1 MQSLTKE
8 TLNLS
13 ALLSGRPLVWL
24 VCLLVVFGGAALTL
38 LLSQAV
44 RSAEEIQLRERFS
57 LAANERIS
65 RIQERLDAQLR
76 ELDAVQRFFSNS
88 HEVTLGEFQGFV
100 GPLLGDTLVYS
111 WVPRVAGK
119 ERQKFEARARAEGM
133 AGFAIRDLKGD
144 SLVPSPPRDEYFPVY
159 YSVTSRID
167 EVPLGMD
174 LNSNPPRRAA
184 IAKARRTHGV
194 TVTERLRVIG
204 VTEREASG
212 VAIMAPVYAGHLAD
226 DAHLRGFLVSV
237 FSLNLEMEAAIAP
250 HGLESLVMRVSDVSL
265 DSREQLIYQ
274 SAETPQS
281 DLRQSRVV
289 PFGDRQYLLEVV
301 PSAAFLEGPPLSTA
315 NLVAISGLAFTLL
328 LAGYLML
335 MLNQRQNALALVAE
349 RTAALRDREVQLKL
363 SEERWSFALDG
374 AGHGVWDWEPQS
386 GRMFLS
392 RGWKT
397 MLGYAEDELGDSPE
411 TRCRLIHPQD
421 QALARAELERHLR
434 GSSAVYQSQH
444 RMLHKDGRWVWVLD
458 RGKLVERDADGLP
471 LRMIGTQTDISS
483 NKAVELQLAM
493 AHGQLRGLLNAATQ
507 VAIISTDLHGAI
519 LQFNVGAERMFGYR
533 ALEMIGR
540 HPLVLHLEDEVE
552 ARCRELGR
560 QLGKRIPDYQAYV
573 EEVTAG
579 DRYDEHEWT
588 FQRRDGSRLIGSLI
602 LTGVRDEREVLVG
615 YLGVAIDI
623 TERKHVQQALE
634 ARDRLLEKLS
644 ARVPGVLYQFR
655 MAPDGHFSFPYTS
668 AGIVEVFEV
677 TPDAVRDDALSLLE
691 RVHPDDLERVQAS
704 IRRSAEAL
712 TPWREDFRVL
722 LPRQGLRW
730 LRGESV
736 PERSEDGTLL
746 WHGYITDI
754 TGLKLV
760 EQELRALS
768 ITDALTGVYNRRYFQ
783 ERLELE
789 IARAE
794 RREGPLALV
803 MLDVDHFKQ
812 INDCHGHEAG
822 DRVLKTLC
830 ARVGE
835 RLRRI
840 DVLCRLGGE
849 EFVVLC
855 PDTNVD
861 QAFQVAQALWQA
873 LAREQVPG
881 VGRVTA
887 SFGCADWREGE
898 SADDLL
904 RRVDAAVYAAKQAGR
919 NQIRI
924 AD

>member
-1 MQSLTKE
+1 MQSLASEK
-8 TLNLS
+8 LPLS
-13 ALLSGRPLVWL
+13 AMLTGRALVWL
-24 VCLLVVFGGAALTL
+24 VCLLAVFGGAALSF

-44 RSAEEIQLRERFS
+44 RDAEENQLRARFN
-57 LAANERIS
+57 LAAGERIS
-65 RIQERLDAQLR
+65 RIQERLDAQLK

-88 HEVTLGEFQGFV
+88 REVTLGEFQGFV
-100 GPLLGDTLVYS
+100 GPLLGDTLAYS
-111 WVPRVAGK
+111 WVPRIAGS
-119 ERQKFEARARAEGM
+119 EREQFEARAREEGM
-133 AGFAIRDLKGD
+133 AGFVIRDLKGD
-144 SLVPSPPRDEYFPVY
+144 SLVVSPPRQEYFPVY

-167 EVPLGMD
+167 QVPLGLD
-174 LNSNPPRRAA
+174 LNSSPARRAA
-184 IAKARRTHGV
+184 IAKARSGHGV
-194 TVTERLRVIG
+194 SVTERVRVMG
-204 VTEREASG
+204 VVERESSG
-212 VAIMAPVYAGHLAD
+212 VVMLAPVYDGSPPSD
-226 DAHLRGFLVSV
+226 ERLRGFVVSV
-237 FSLNLEMEAAIAP
+237 LSLNLEMEAAIAP
-250 HGLESLVMRVSDVSL
+250 DNLASLVVRVSDVSE
-265 DSREQLIYQ
+265 DGREQLIYQ
-274 SAETPQS
+274 SAVAPAS
-281 DLRQSRVV
+281 DLSQRRVL

-301 PSAAFLEGPPLSTA
+301 PSADFLAEETLSTA
-315 NLVAISGLAFTLL
+315 DLVAISGLVFTLL
-328 LAGYLML
+328 LAGYLLL
-335 MLNQRQNALALVAE
+335 MVNQRQNALALVAE
-349 RTAALRDREVQLKL
+349 RTEALREREIELQL

-374 AGHGVWDWEPQS
+374 AGHGVWDWEPQA
-386 GRMFLS
+386 GRFFLS

-397 MLGYAEDELGDSPE
+397 MLGYGEDEVNDSLE
-411 TRCRLIHPQD
+411 ARGRLIHPQD
-421 QALARAELERHLR
+421 QPLAQAELERHLR
-434 GSSAVYQSQH
+434 GDSAVYQSQH
-444 RMLHKDGRWVWVLD
+444 RMLHKDGRWIWVLE
-458 RGKLVERDADGLP
+458 RGKVVERGADGLP
-471 LRMIGTQTDISS
+471 QRMIGTQTDISS
-483 NKAVELQLAM
+483 SKAVELQLAM
-493 AHGQLRGLLNAATQ
+493 ANGQLRSLLNAATQ
-507 VAIISTDLHGAI
+507 VAIISTDLRGAI

-533 ALEMIGR
+533 AMEMIGR
-540 HPLVLHLEDEVE
+540 HPVVVHLESEVAE
-552 ARCRELGR
+552 RCRALGR
-560 QLGKRIPDYQAYV
+560 RLGKPVPDFQAYM
-573 EEVTAG
+573 EEVTA
-579 DRYDEHEWT
+579 DDHYDEQEWT

-602 LTGVRDEREVLVG
+602 LTGVRDERDVLVG

-655 MAPDGHFSFPYTS
+655 MEPNEHFSFPYTS
-668 AGIVEVFEV
+668 AGIREVFEV
-677 TPDAVRDDALSLLE
+677 EPETVRNDAVGLLE
-691 RVHPDDLERVQAS
+691 RVHPDDLERVQSS
-704 IRRSAEAL
+704 IRRSAELL

-736 PERSEDGTLL
+736 PERGEDGAVL

-768 ITDALTGVYNRRYFQ
+768 VTDALTGVYNRRYFQ
-783 ERLELE
+783 ERLDLE

-822 DRVLKTLC
+822 DRVLRALC
-830 ARVGE
+830 KRVGE

-855 PDTNVD
+855 PDTNVE

-873 LAREQVPG
+873 LAKESVEG
-881 VGRVTA
+881 VGQVTA
-887 SFGCADWREGE
+887 SFGCAAWREGE
-898 SADDLL
+898 DADDLL

-924 AD
+924 AE

>member
-1 MQSLTKE
+1 MQSLATEK
-8 TLNLS
+8 LNLS

-24 VCLLVVFGGAALTL
+24 VCLLAIFGGAALTL
-38 LLSQAV
+38 LLSKAV
-44 RSAEEIQLRERFS
+44 RSAEEAQLRERFS
-57 LAANERIS
+57 LAASERIS
-65 RIQERLDAQLR
+65 RIQERLDGQLK
-76 ELDAVQRFFSNS
+76 ELDAVQRFFGNS
-88 HEVTLGEFQGFV
+88 HEVTLSEFQGFV

-111 WVPRVAGK
+111 WVPRVMGS
-119 ERQKFEARARAEGM
+119 ERERFESRVRAEGM

-144 SLVPSPPRDEYFPVY
+144 GLVPSPPRDEYFPVY

-167 EVPLGMD
+167 QVPLGMD
-174 LNSNPPRRAA
+174 LNSSPQRRAA
-184 IAKARRTHGV
+184 IAKARKTHGV
-194 TVTERLRVIG
+194 TVTERVRVMG
-204 VTEREASG
+204 VVEREASG
-212 VAIMAPVYAGHLAD
+212 VVMLAPVYDGNLPKDSA
-226 DAHLRGFLVSV
+226 LRGFVVSV
-237 FSLNLEMEAAIAP
+237 LSLNLEMEAAIAP
-250 HGLESLVMRVSDVSL
+250 DNLANLVMRVSDVSE
-265 DSREQLIYQ
+265 DGHEQLIYQ
-274 SAETPQS
+274 SAEVPES
-281 DLRQSRVV
+281 DLRLRRVV
-289 PFGDRQYLLEVV
+289 RFGDRQYLLEVV
-301 PSAAFLEGPPLSTA
+301 PSAAFLAGPPLSSA
-315 NLVAISGLAFTLL
+315 KLVAISGLAFTFL
-328 LAGYLML
+328 LAGYLLL
-335 MLNQRQNALALVAE
+335 MVNQRQNALALVAQRTMELRE
-349 RTAALRDREVQLKL
+349 REIELQL

-386 GRMFLS
+386 GRIFLS

-397 MLGYAEDELGDSPE
+397 MLGYTEEDVGDSLE
-411 TRCRLIHPQD
+411 ARARLIHPQD
-421 QALARAELERHLR
+421 QPQARAELERHLR
-434 GSSAVYQSQH
+434 GASTVYQSQH
-444 RMLHKDGRWVWVLD
+444 RMLHKDGRWLWVLD
-458 RGKLVERDADGLP
+458 RGRVVDRDATGMP

-483 NKAVELQLAM
+483 SKAVELQLAM
-493 AHGQLRGLLNAATQ
+493 AHGQLRSLLNAATQ
-507 VAIISTDLHGAI
+507 VAIVSTDLRGAI

-540 HPLVLHLEDEVE
+540 HPVVLHVESEVE
-552 ARCRELGR
+552 ARCRELGG
-560 QLGKRIPDYQAYV
+560 QLGKQVPDYQAYV

-579 DRYDEHEWT
+579 DRYDEREWT
-588 FQRRDGSRLIGSLI
+588 FQRRDGSRLTCSLI
-602 LTGVRDEREVLVG
+602 LTGVRDERDVLVG
-615 YLGVAIDI
+615 YLGVAIDV

-655 MAPDGHFSFPYTS
+655 MDPDEHFSFPYTS
-668 AGIVEVFEV
+668 AGILEVFEV
-677 TPDAVRDDALSLLE
+677 ESEKVRDDAMWLLE
-691 RVHPDDLERVQAS
+691 RIHPDDVERVQTS
-704 IRRSAEAL
+704 IRRSAETLA
-712 TPWREDFRVL
+712 PWREDFRVL

-736 PERSEDGTLL
+736 PERGEDGAFL

-768 ITDALTGVYNRRYFQ
+768 VTDALTGVYNRRYFQ
-783 ERLELE
+783 ERLDLE

-830 ARVGE
+830 QRVGE

-873 LAREQVPG
+873 LSREHVAG
-881 VGRVTA
+881 VGPVTA
-887 SFGCADWREGE
+887 SFGCAGWREGE

-919 NQIRI
+919 NRIQI

>member
-1 MQSLTKE
+1 MRSLATEK
-8 TLNLS
+8 LNLS
-13 ALLSGRPLVWL
+13 AFLSGRPLVWL
-24 VCLLVVFGGAALTL
+24 VCLLTLFGGAGLTL
-38 LLSQAV
+38 LLSEAV
-44 RSAEEIQLRERFS
+44 RNAEQTQLRERFY
-57 LAANERIS
+57 LAASERIS
-65 RIQERLDAQLR
+65 RIQERLDHQLE

-111 WVPRVAGK
+111 WVPRIAGS
-119 ERQKFEARARAEGM
+119 EREKFESRARAEGM

-174 LNSNPPRRAA
+174 MNSNPARRAA
-184 IAKARRTHGV
+184 IAKARRTFGV
-194 TVTERLRVIG
+194 TVTERVRVIG
-204 VTEREASG
+204 VAEREASG
-212 VAIMAPVYAGHLAD
+212 VVIVAPVYDGNRPGDAG
-226 DAHLRGFLVSV
+226 LRGFVVSV
-237 FSLNLEMEAAIAP
+237 LSLHLEMEAAIAP
-250 HGLESLVMRVSDVSL
+250 RNLASLVMRVSDVSE
-265 DSREQLIYQ
+265 DGREQLIYQ
-274 SAETPQS
+274 SAEAPES
-281 DLRQSRVV
+281 ELRQRRVV
-289 PFGDRQYLLEVV
+289 PFADRRYLLEIL
-301 PSAAFLEGPPLSTA
+301 PSAAFLAEPALSTA
-315 NLVAISGLAFTLL
+315 DLVAFSGLAFSLL
-328 LAGYLML
+328 LAGYLL
-335 MLNQRQNALALVAE
+335 LLINQRQHALALVAE
-349 RTAALRDREVQLKL
+349 RTVALREREIELQL

-386 GRMFLS
+386 GRIFLS

-397 MLGYAEDELGDSPE
+397 MLGYTEDEVADSLE
-411 TRCRLIHPQD
+411 ARARLIHPQD
-421 QALARAELERHLR
+421 MPLARAELERHLR
-434 GSSAVYQSQH
+434 GASAAYQSQH
-444 RMLHKDGRWVWVLD
+444 RMLHKDGRWIWVLD
-458 RGKLVERDADGLP
+458 RGKVVERGPDGAP
-471 LRMIGTQTDISS
+471 MRMIGTQTDISS
-483 NKAVELQLAM
+483 SKAVELQLAM
-493 AHGQLRGLLNAATQ
+493 AHGQLRSLLNAATQ
-507 VAIISTDLHGAI
+507 VAIVGMDLRGAI

-540 HPLVLHLEDEVE
+540 HPVVLHLESEVQE
-552 ARCRELGR
+552 RCRELGR
-560 QLGKRIPDYQAYV
+560 NLGRLVPDFQAYV

-579 DRYDEHEWT
+579 DRFDEREWT
-588 FQRRDGSRLIGSLI
+588 FQRRDGSQLIGSLI
-602 LTGVRDEREVLVG
+602 LTGVRDERDVLVG

-634 ARDRLLEKLS
+634 ERDRLLEKLS
-644 ARVPGVLYQFR
+644 ARVPGVLYQCR
-655 MAPDGHFSFPYTS
+655 MEPGERFSFPYTS

-677 TPDAVRDDALSLLE
+677 APEAVRDDATGLLE
-691 RVHPDDLERVQAS
+691 RVHPDDLERVQGS
-704 IRRSAEAL
+704 IRRSAELLA
-712 TPWREDFRVL
+712 PWREDFRVL

-736 PERSEDGTLL
+736 PERGEDGTVL

-812 INDCHGHEAG
+812 INDCHGHDAG

-855 PDTNVD
+855 PDTNVE
-861 QAFQVAQALWQA
+861 QAESVAQALWQA
-873 LAREQVPG
+873 LSRENVAG
-881 VGRVTA
+881 VGQVTA
-887 SFGCADWREGE
+887 SFGCAAWREGE

>member
-1 MQSLTKE
+1 MRSLAKE
-8 TLNLS
+8 KLNLS

-24 VCLLVVFGGAALTL
+24 VCVLTLFGGVGLTL
-38 LLSQAV
+38 LLSEAV
-44 RSAEEIQLRERFS
+44 RSAEEEQLRERFN
-57 LAANERIS
+57 LAASERIS
-65 RIQERLDAQLR
+65 RIQDRLDGQLR

-88 HEVTLGEFQGFV
+88 QVVTLGEFQGFV

-111 WVPRVAGK
+111 WVPRVPGN
-119 ERQKFEARARAEGM
+119 ERERFEARARAEGM
-133 AGFAIRDLKGD
+133 AGYAIRDLKGED
-144 SLVPSPPRDEYFPVY
+144 LVPSPPRREYFPVY
-159 YSVTSRID
+159 YSVTSRI
-167 EVPLGMD
+167 EQVPLGMNLD
-174 LNSNPPRRAA
+174 SDPARHAA
-184 IAKARRTHGV
+184 IAKARRTYGV
-194 TVTERLRVIG
+194 TVTERLRVIR
-204 VTEREASG
+204 VADRESSG
-212 VAIMAPVYAGHLAD
+212 VVIMAPVYQGGVPD
-226 DAHLRGFLVSV
+226 DAGLRGFVVAAL
-237 FSLNLEMEAAIAP
+237 SLNLEMEADIAQRN
-250 HGLESLVMRVSDVSL
+250 LKSLVMRVSDVSQ
-265 DSREQLIYQ
+265 DDKEQMIYQ
-274 SAETPQS
+274 SGEAPRS
-281 DLRQSRVV
+281 DLRQIRVV
-289 PFGDRQYLLEVV
+289 PFADRRYLLEVM
-301 PSAAFLEGPPLSTA
+301 PSEDFLAGPPLSTA
-315 NLVAISGLAFTLL
+315 NLVAVSGLAFTLL
-328 LAGYLML
+328 LAGYLLL
-335 MLNQRQNALALVAE
+335 MVNQRQSALSLVAE
-349 RTAALRDREVQLKL
+349 RTLELREREIELQL

-374 AGHGVWDWEPQS
+374 AGHGVWDWEPQV
-386 GRMFLS
+386 GRLFLS

-397 MLGYAEDELGDSPE
+397 MLGYAENEVEDSFE
-411 TRCRLIHPQD
+411 ARNRLIHPQD
-421 QALARAELERHLR
+421 QPLARAELERHLR
-434 GSSAVYQSQH
+434 GATAAYQSQH
-444 RMLHKDGRWVWVLD
+444 RMLHRDGRWVWVLD
-458 RGKLVERDADGLP
+458 RGKVVERGANGSP

-483 NKAVELQLAM
+483 SKAVELQLAM

-540 HPLVLHLEDEVE
+540 HPVVLHLESEVA

-560 QLGKRIPDYQAYV
+560 RLGKLIPDYQAYV

-579 DRYDEHEWT
+579 DRYDESEWT
-588 FQRRDGSRLIGSLI
+588 FLRRDGSQLIGSLI
-602 LTGVRDEREVLVG
+602 LTGVRDERNLLVG

-644 ARVPGVLYQFR
+644 GRVPGMLYQFR
-655 MAPDGHFSFPYTS
+655 MEPDERFSFPYTS

-677 TPDAVRDDALSLLE
+677 EPESVRDDARGLLE
-691 RVHPDDLERVQAS
+691 RVHPDDVDRVQAS
-704 IRRSAEAL
+704 IRRSAELL
-712 TPWREDFRVL
+712 TTWREDFRVL

-736 PERSEDGTLL
+736 PERSEDGAVL

-768 ITDALTGVYNRRYFQ
+768 VTDALTGVYNRRYFQ
-783 ERLELE
+783 ERLDLE

-812 INDCHGHEAG
+812 INDRHGHEAG
-822 DRVLKTLC
+822 DRVLKALC
-830 ARVGE
+830 VRVGE

-855 PDTNVD
+855 PDTNVE
-861 QAFQVAQALWQA
+861 QAVSLAQALWQA
-873 LAREQVPG
+873 VARESVAG
-881 VGRVTA
+881 VGQVTA
-887 SFGCADWREGE
+887 SFGCAAWREGE

-919 NQIRI
+919 NQIRV

>member
-1 MQSLTKE
+1 MQSLATEK
-8 TLNLS
+8 LNLS

-24 VCLLVVFGGAALTL
+24 VCLLAIFGGAALTF

-44 RSAEEIQLRERFS
+44 RSAEEAQLRERFS
-57 LAANERIS
+57 LAASERIS
-65 RIQERLDAQLR
+65 RIQERLDSQLK
-76 ELDAVQRFFSNS
+76 ELDTVQRFFGNS
-88 HEVTLGEFQGFV
+88 QEVTLSEFQGFV
-100 GPLLGDTLVYS
+100 GPLLGDTLAYS
-111 WVPRVAGK
+111 WVPRIAK
-119 ERQKFEARARAEGM
+119 SERERFEARGRAEGM

-144 SLVPSPPRDEYFPVY
+144 SLVPSPTRDEYFPVY
-159 YSVTSRID
+159 FSVTSRID
-167 EVPLGMD
+167 QVPLGMD
-174 LNSNPPRRAA
+174 LNSSPPRRAA
-184 IAKARRTHGV
+184 IAEARQTHGV
-194 TVTERLRVIG
+194 AVTERVRVMG
-204 VTEREASG
+204 VVEHEASG
-212 VAIMAPVYAGHLAD
+212 VVMLAPVYEGNVPKDAG
-226 DAHLRGFLVSV
+226 LRGFVVSV
-237 FSLNLEMEAAIAP
+237 LSLNLEMEAAIAP
-250 HGLESLVMRVSDVSL
+250 DNLANLVMRVTDVTE
-265 DSREQLIYQ
+265 DGHEQLIYQ
-274 SAETPQS
+274 SAEALES
-281 DLRQSRVV
+281 DLNLRRVV

-301 PSAAFLEGPPLSTA
+301 PSAAFLAEPSLSTA
-315 NLVAISGLAFTLL
+315 KLVAISGLAFTVL
-328 LAGYLML
+328 LAGYLLL
-335 MLNQRQNALALVAE
+335 MLNQRQNALALVAQRTVELRE
-349 RTAALRDREVQLKL
+349 REIELQL

-374 AGHGVWDWEPQS
+374 AGHGVWDWEPQN

-392 RGWKT
+392 RGWKS
-397 MLGYAEDELGDSPE
+397 MLGYTEEEVGDSLDA
-411 TRCRLIHPQD
+411 RVRLIHPQD
-421 QALARAELERHLR
+421 QPLARAELERHLR
-434 GSSAVYQSQH
+434 GASTVYQSQH
-444 RMLHKDGRWVWVLD
+444 RMLHKDGRWLWVLD
-458 RGKLVERDADGLP
+458 RGKVVDRDATGMP
-471 LRMIGTQTDISS
+471 QRMIGTQTDISS
-483 NKAVELQLAM
+483 SKAVELQLAM
-493 AHGQLRGLLNAATQ
+493 AHGQLRSLLNAATQ
-507 VAIISTDLHGAI
+507 VAIISTDLRGAI

-533 ALEMIGR
+533 SLEMIGR
-540 HPLVLHLEDEVE
+540 HPVVLHVESEVQ
-552 ARCRELGR
+552 ARCRELGG
-560 QLGKRIPDYQAYV
+560 QLGKLVPDYQAYV

-579 DRYDEHEWT
+579 DRYDEREWT
-588 FQRRDGSRLIGSLI
+588 FQRRDGSRLICSLI
-602 LTGVRDEREVLVG
+602 LTGVRDERDELVG

-655 MAPDGHFSFPYTS
+655 MEPDERFSFPYTS
-668 AGIVEVFEV
+668 AGILEVFEV
-677 TPDAVRDDALSLLE
+677 ESERVRDDAMWLLE
-691 RVHPDDLERVQAS
+691 RIHPDDMERVQGS
-704 IRRSAEAL
+704 IRRSAEVLA
-712 TPWREDFRVL
+712 PWREDFRVL

-736 PERSEDGTLL
+736 PERGEDGATL
-746 WHGYITDI
+746 WHGYISDI

-783 ERLELE
+783 ERLDLE

-830 ARVGE
+830 VRVGE

-873 LAREQVPG
+873 LARESVAG
-881 VGRVTA
+881 VGPVTA
-887 SFGCADWREGE
+887 SFGCAAWREGE

-919 NQIRI
+919 NQIQI
-924 AD
+924 AN

>member
-1 MQSLTKE
+1 MQSLAKE
-8 TLNLS
+8 KLNLS

-24 VCLLVVFGGAALTL
+24 VCLLTVFGGAALTL

-44 RSAEEIQLRERFS
+44 RHAEEAQLRERFS
-57 LAANERIS
+57 LAASERIS
-65 RIQERLDAQLR
+65 RIQERLDAQLK

-88 HEVTLGEFQGFV
+88 REVTLAEFQGFV

-111 WVPRVAGK
+111 WVPRVTGSAR
-119 ERQKFEARARAEGM
+119 ERFESHARAEGM
-133 AGFAIRDLKGD
+133 VGFAIRDLKGD
-144 SLVPSPPRDEYFPVY
+144 RLVPSPPRDEYFPVY
-159 YSVTSRID
+159 YSVTARID

-174 LNSNPPRRAA
+174 MSSNPARRAA
-184 IAKARRTHGV
+184 IEKARRTHGI
-194 TVTERLRVIG
+194 TVTELLRVIG
-204 VTEREASG
+204 VVEREASG
-212 VAIMAPVYAGHLAD
+212 VAILAPVYEGNVPSD
-226 DAHLRGFLVSV
+226 VGLRGFVVSV
-237 FSLNLEMEAAIAP
+237 LSLNLEMEAAIAP
-250 HGLESLVMRVSDVSL
+250 HSLESLVMRVSDVS
-265 DSREQLIYQ
+265 DDGHEQLIYQ
-274 SAETPQS
+274 SAEAPES
-281 DLRQSRVV
+281 ELRLRRVV
-289 PFGDRQYLLEVV
+289 PFADRHYLLEVV
-301 PSAAFLEGPPLSTA
+301 PSAAFLAGPPLSTA

-328 LAGYLML
+328 LAGYLLL
-335 MLNQRQNALALVAE
+335 MVNQRQGALALVAE
-349 RTAALRDREVQLKL
+349 RTMELREREIELQL

-374 AGHGVWDWEPQS
+374 AGHGVWDWEPQA

-392 RGWKT
+392 SGWKT
-397 MLGYAEDELGDSPE
+397 MLGYAEDEVNDSLE
-411 TRCRLIHPQD
+411 ARNRLIHPQD
-421 QALARAELERHLR
+421 QPLARAELERHLR
-434 GSSAVYQSQH
+434 GASAVYQSQH
-444 RMLHKDGRWVWVLD
+444 RMLHKDGRWLWVLD
-458 RGKLVERDADGLP
+458 RGKVVERGVDGSP

-483 NKAVELQLAM
+483 SKAVELQLAM
-493 AHGQLRGLLNAATQ
+493 AHGQLRSLLNAATQ
-507 VAIISTDLHGAI
+507 VAIISTDLRGAI

-540 HPLVLHLEDEVE
+540 HPVVLHLEREVE
-552 ARCRELGR
+552 ERCRELGR
-560 QLGKRIPDYQAYV
+560 QLGKQIPDYQAYV

-588 FQRRDGSRLIGSLI
+588 FQRRDGSQLIGSLI
-602 LTGVRDEREVLVG
+602 LTGVRDERDVLVG
-615 YLGVAIDI
+615 FLGVAIDV

-644 ARVPGVLYQFR
+644 AQVPGVLYQFR
-655 MAPDGHFSFPYTS
+655 METSGHFSFPYTS
-668 AGIVEVFEV
+668 AGVLEVFEV
-677 TPDAVRDDALSLLE
+677 EQDIVRDDAMGLLE
-691 RVHPDDLERVQAS
+691 RVHPDDLERVQSS
-704 IRRSAEAL
+704 IRRSAELL

-736 PERSEDGTLL
+736 PERGEDGAVL

-768 ITDALTGVYNRRYFQ
+768 VTDALTGVYNRRYFQ
-783 ERLELE
+783 ERLDLE

-812 INDCHGHEAG
+812 INDRHGHEAG
-822 DRVLKTLC
+822 DRVLKALC
-830 ARVGE
+830 LRVGE

-873 LAREQVPG
+873 LARESVAG
-881 VGRVTA
+881 VGQVSA
-887 SFGCADWREGE
+887 SFGCAGWREGE
-898 SADDLL
+898 NADDLL

>member
-1 MQSLTKE
+1 MQSLATEK
-8 TLNLS
+8 LNLS

-24 VCLLVVFGGAALTL
+24 VCLLAIFGGAALTL
-38 LLSQAV
+38 LLSKAV
-44 RSAEEIQLRERFS
+44 RSAEEAQLRERFS
-57 LAANERIS
+57 LAATERIS
-65 RIQERLDAQLR
+65 RIQERLDGQLK
-76 ELDAVQRFFSNS
+76 ELDAVQRFFGNS
-88 HEVTLGEFQGFV
+88 HEVTLSEFQGFV

-111 WVPRVAGK
+111 WVPRVTGS
-119 ERQKFEARARAEGM
+119 ERERFESRGREEGM

-144 SLVPSPPRDEYFPVY
+144 GLVPSPPRNEYFPVY

-167 EVPLGMD
+167 QVPLGMD
-174 LNSNPPRRAA
+174 LNSSPQRRAA
-184 IAKARRTHGV
+184 IAKARKTHGV
-194 TVTERLRVIG
+194 TVTERVRVMG
-204 VTEREASG
+204 AVEREASG
-212 VAIMAPVYAGHLAD
+212 VVMLAPVYD
-226 DAHLRGFLVSV
+226 DNLPKDSGLRGFVVSV
-237 FSLNLEMEAAIAP
+237 LSLNLEMEAAIAP
-250 HGLESLVMRVSDVSL
+250 DNLANLSMRVSDVSE
-265 DSREQLIYQ
+265 DGHEQLIYQ
-274 SAETPQS
+274 SAEVPES
-281 DLRQSRVV
+281 DLRLRRVV

-315 NLVAISGLAFTLL
+315 KLVAISGLAFTFL
-328 LAGYLML
+328 LAGYLLL
-335 MLNQRQNALALVAE
+335 MVNQRQNALALVAQRTMELRE
-349 RTAALRDREVQLKL
+349 REIELQL

-386 GRMFLS
+386 GRVFLS
-392 RGWKT
+392 RGWKS
-397 MLGYAEDELGDSPE
+397 MLGYTEEDVGDSLE
-411 TRCRLIHPQD
+411 ARARLIHPQD
-421 QALARAELERHLR
+421 QPQARAELERHLR
-434 GSSAVYQSQH
+434 GASTVYQSQH
-444 RMLHKDGRWVWVLD
+444 RMLHKDGRWLWVLD
-458 RGKLVERDADGLP
+458 RGRVVDRDATGMP

-483 NKAVELQLAM
+483 SKAVELQLAM
-493 AHGQLRGLLNAATQ
+493 AHGQLRSLLNAATQ
-507 VAIISTDLHGAI
+507 VAIISTDLRGAI

-540 HPLVLHLEDEVE
+540 HPVALHVESEVE
-552 ARCRELGR
+552 ARCRELGQ
-560 QLGKRIPDYQAYV
+560 QLGKLIPDYQAYV

-588 FQRRDGSRLIGSLI
+588 FQRRDGSQLTCSLI
-602 LTGVRDEREVLVG
+602 LTGVRDERDVLVG
-615 YLGVAIDI
+615 YLGVAIDV

-655 MAPDGHFSFPYTS
+655 MEPDEHFSFPYTS
-668 AGIVEVFEV
+668 AGILEVFEV
-677 TPDAVRDDALSLLE
+677 ESEKVRDDATWLLE
-691 RVHPDDLERVQAS
+691 RIHPDDVDRVQTS

-712 TPWREDFRVL
+712 APWREDFRVL

-736 PERSEDGTLL
+736 PERGEDGAFL

-768 ITDALTGVYNRRYFQ
+768 VTDALTGVYNRRYFQ
-783 ERLELE
+783 ERLDLE

-830 ARVGE
+830 QRVGE

-873 LAREQVPG
+873 LSREHVAG
-881 VGRVTA
+881 VGSVTA
-887 SFGCADWREGE
+887 SFGCAGWREGE

-919 NQIRI
+919 NRIQI